1 MARRFLIL
9 PVISLLVFSF
19 KNRAQDVG
27 LLLKEAQHYEARF
40 NDQEA
45 LQKYSQILR
54 YQPNNL
60 VALCKSSELHA
71 LIGRRLA
78 TKEKQVGYYKTAR
91 SQAQQAIRVNA
102 NSSEANFVMAF
113 ALGRIALISSGDERI
128 NAVKDI
134 KKYAEKAIRLDP
146 ANYKAYHVMGR
157 WHYEVSN
164 LNSVERWLLKVAY
177 GSMPASTL
185 QMSIQNYEKSRQ
197 LNPGFLVNYLE
208 LAKAYRRNDQTKKA
222 IDLLNIMMKLSPT
235 SSNDGTIKAE
245 GRKLIEKWQ

>member
-1 MARRFLIL
+1 MAKKRLIL
-9 PVISLLVFSF
+9 PFIFLLVFSF
-19 KNRAQDVG
+19 ESRAQDVG
-27 LLLKEAQHYEARF
+27 LLLKEAQQLEARF

-45 LQKYSQILR
+45 LQKYSQILQ

-60 VALCKSSELHA
+60 VALCKSGELHA

-78 TKEKQVGYYKTAR
+78 TKEKQAGYYKTAQ
-91 SQAQQAIRVNA
+91 SQAQKAIRVNA

-128 NAVKDI
+128 KAVKEI
-134 KKYAEKAIRLDP
+134 KKYGEKAIQLDRS
-146 ANYKAYHVMGR
+146 NYKAYHVLGR

-177 GSMPASTL
+177 GSMPASSL
-185 QMSIQNYEKSRQ
+185 QMCIQNYEKSRQ

-222 IDLLNIMMKLSPT
+222 IDLLNIMMKLPPT
-235 SSNDGTIKAE
+235 SSNDDAIKAE
-245 GRKLIEKWQ
+245 GRQLLEKWR